1 MIFPDGS
8 DLNKKDKMGTKRE
21 EGKRSFVRA
30 KKRAHNGRLQ
40 AALRARKLRAVLGL
54 RHISASRVR
63 CAETSC
69 SRKSLGAIS
78 LQRSELLKSMVRT
91 VLIIV
96 VVECFGSCFPSS
108 WFEVFGKDRFSLSQ
122 LVSIIK
128 VFYF

>member
-1 MIFPDGS
+1 MRFFSDGS
-8 DLNKKDKMGTKRE
+8 DLKKQIRRGQRE
-21 EGKRSFVRA
+21 EREKRSFVRA

-63 CAETSC
+63 YAETSC

-78 LQRSELLKSMVRT
+78 LRRSELLKSMVRT

-96 VVECFGSCFPSS
+96 VVECFWPCFFQFMLGSF
-108 WFEVFGKDRFSLSQ
+108 WKR
-122 LVSIIK
+122 
-128 VFYF
+128 